1 MHLTC
6 KQQCVNWPVT
16 LNIQLLATVSLAIFQ
31 DPKRT
36 VFPDQELGTVFGNKA
51 VCHWLTSL
59 KHVHILSLA
68 VLLSSVF
75 L

>member
-16 LNIQLLATVSLAIFQ
+16 LNIQLLASVSLA
-31 DPKRT
+31 KRT

-51 VCHWLTSL
+51 VGHWLTSL